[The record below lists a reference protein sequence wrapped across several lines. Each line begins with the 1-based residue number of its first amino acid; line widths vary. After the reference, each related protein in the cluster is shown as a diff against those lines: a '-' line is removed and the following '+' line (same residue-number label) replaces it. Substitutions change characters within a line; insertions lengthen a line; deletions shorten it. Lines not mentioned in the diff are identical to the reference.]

1 MRLSTQ
7 FKLQC
12 NRVVDTGTRYSL
24 KRRDM
29 SRHDLVS
36 AQNHVVAVMFPE
48 PIVRLS
54 ALISAIY
61 ACQHFVK
68 LLPWAIGSE

>member
-1 MRLSTQ
+1 MSKNLFRQMRLSTQ

-12 NRVVDTGTRYSL
+12 NSVVDTGTRYSL

-54 ALISAIY
+54 ALISAM
-61 ACQHFVK
+61 CVNN
-68 LLPWAIGSE
+68 L